1 MKYPYID
8 QSGRGI
14 RAGVENEAVCFP
26 METPEQEECRC
37 IQELCRIKGELGRT
51 GRYGVYFDLTGPEVE
66 FWVEEFGKPGFLLHV
81 KHQDAGAVLDYV
93 RKRCDELRLI
103 EP

>member
-1 MKYPYID
+1 MQNFMERRGAMKHLYID

-26 METPEQEECRC
+26 METPE
-37 IQELCRIKGELGRT
+37 
-51 GRYGVYFDLTGPEVE
+51 
-66 FWVEEFGKPGFLLHV
+66 EFGKPGFLLCI
-81 KHQDAGAVLDYV
+81 KHQDAGTVLDYV
-93 RKRCDELRLI
+93 CKRCDELRLI

>member
-1 MKYPYID
+1 MKHLYID

-37 IQELCRIKGELGRT
+37 IQELCRI
-51 GRYGVYFDLTGPEVE
+51 
-66 FWVEEFGKPGFLLHV
+66 
-81 KHQDAGAVLDYV
+81 
-93 RKRCDELRLI
+93 
-103 EP
+103 